1 VFESVCTCRIL
12 LLKYLLPCATCWELY
27 YTRHS
32 DKSLKC
38 HFPSEKEGLIL
49 DRARKAE
56 YNKAITCFILRKSRL
71 KLGPFIMHSLGKR
84 TLQIRLLVGLTLI
97 GERMQTQKRRGQLP
111 ELVIELN
118 QKRKGLQPKRPIEQN
133 QRKEGCG
140 QSCLWSR
147 PRKKEGYG

>member
-84 TLQIRLLVGLTLI
+84 TLADPGKKKATA
-97 GERMQTQKRRGQLP
+97 KAAYRGCSRS
-111 ELVIELN
+111 V
-118 QKRKGLQPKRPIEQN
+118 QN
-133 QRKEGCG
+133 
-140 QSCLWSR
+140 
-147 PRKKEGYG
+147 PA